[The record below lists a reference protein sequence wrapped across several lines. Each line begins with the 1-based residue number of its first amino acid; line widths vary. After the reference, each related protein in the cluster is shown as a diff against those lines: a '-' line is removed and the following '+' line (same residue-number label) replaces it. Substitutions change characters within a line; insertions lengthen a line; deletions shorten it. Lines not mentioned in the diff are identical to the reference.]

1 MNIVIIGSGNVAYHL
16 AGMFTECRIPVRQVF
31 GRNKAALAEIS
42 THHNI
47 PVSSTELE
55 DADLYLIAVSDHA
68 VEEVS
73 KMVRKNDCIV
83 AHTSGSLP
91 VEVLQGKYRKASF
104 YPLQTFSKAK
114 RPDFNS
120 IPFFIETEDSADE
133 RLLTELAGK
142 ISKNVMSSTFEKR
155 KYVHLTAVFACN
167 FVNHL
172 FSRAKEIADS
182 QHIPF
187 DYFKPLIDETVEK
200 ISFME
205 PRAAQTGPAVRNDGR
220 ILKLHEKLL
229 EGTPLDLYRIMNKSI
244 KEMYEL

>member
-16 AGMFTECRIPVRQVF
+16 SGMFTECRIPVRQVF
-31 GRNKAALAEIS
+31 GRNKSALAEIS
-42 THHNI
+42 TNYNI
-47 PVSSTELE
+47 PVSTTELE

-68 VEEVS
+68 VGEVS
-73 KMVRKNDCIV
+73 KIIRKSNCIV

-91 VEVLQGKYRKASF
+91 LEVLHGNYRKAAF

-114 RPDFNS
+114 RPDFSS
-120 IPFFIETEDSADE
+120 IPFFIETENAADE

-182 QHIPF
+182 QDIPF
-187 DYFKPLIDETVEK
+187 DYFKPLIEETVEK

-205 PRAAQTGPAVRNDGR
+205 PRAAQTGPAVRNDTR
-220 ILKLHEKLL
+220 VLKLHEKLL
-229 EGTPLDLYRIMNKSI
+229 EGTPLELYRIMNKSI